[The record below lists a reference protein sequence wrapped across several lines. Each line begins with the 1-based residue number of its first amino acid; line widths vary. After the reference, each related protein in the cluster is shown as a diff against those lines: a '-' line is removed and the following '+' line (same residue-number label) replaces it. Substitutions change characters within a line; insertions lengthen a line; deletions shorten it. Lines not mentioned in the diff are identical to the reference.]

1 MYRSPITLLCLIPIL
16 HALSW
21 RVEIVEN
28 GAERLYTITSLTVDI
43 NHSGWGYKVALA
55 REPISLEENLKQFR
69 IDKVLNISTAFDNI
83 YL

>member
-1 MYRSPITLLCLIPIL
+1 MLLCLISIL
-16 HALSW
+16 HALQW
-21 RVEIVEN
+21 RVEMVEN
-28 GAERLYTITSLTVDI
+28 EVERLYTITSLTVDI